1 MFKWILQFSL
11 FAALVVAKNSSE
23 ESGEEMEKSDGLCM
37 GPEEVGT
44 EIFFTLFNEIFFT
57 LFNEIFFTLFNEIFF
72 TLLNEIFF
80 TLFNEI
86 FSLRWPT
93 GAQREP
99 RWERS

>member
-44 EIFFTLFNEIFFT
+44 EIFFTL
-57 LFNEIFFTLFNEIFF
+57 
-72 TLLNEIFF
+72 LNEIFF